1 VTNVQATLERKIGRE
16 NPEWIETLARVGL
29 VAKGIS
35 YALVAVLAIKLA
47 AGEGGKATSRSGA
60 LRTIADEGFGKFL
73 LVLLAIGFASY
84 AVWRFV
90 EAAFLADHDDG
101 WAKRAGQVARGLL
114 YAGLTY
120 TTVKLVLDA
129 GSEKQSQN
137 QQAKKATAEVL
148 DWPAGRWLVALA
160 GIALIGA
167 GAYNVWRGVAKK
179 FLKHWRENLG
189 ERARWWGARIGVVGL
204 VARGIVFGLIGVFFV
219 KAAVEYDPKEAVGLD
234 GALQKLAGSG
244 HGPWLLGLTAAGLLA
259 YGVFCFAEA
268 RYRDVTD

>member
-1 VTNVQATLERKIGRE
+1 MDVAQTEGGWVE
-16 NPEWIETLARVGL
+16 PVARVGL

-35 YALVAVLAIKLA
+35 YGLVAILAIKLA
-47 AGEGGKATSRSGA
+47 AGEGGEATSRTGA
-60 LRTIADEGFGKFL
+60 LRTIADESFGKL
-73 LVLLAIGFASY
+73 LLILLALGFASY

-90 EAAFLADHDDG
+90 EAAFLADDDDG

-114 YAGLTY
+114 YSTLTY
-120 TTVKLVLDA
+120 TTVKLVVDA

-148 DWPAGRWLVALA
+148 DWPAGRWLVAL
-160 GIALIGA
+160 GGVALLAA
-167 GAYNVWRGVAKK
+167 GAYNLWRGAAKK

-189 ERARWWGARIGVVGL
+189 ERARVWGARVGVVGL
-204 VARGIVFGLIGVFFV
+204 IARGVVFGLVGVFFV

-234 GALQKLAGSG
+234 GALQKLAGSD

-268 RYRDVTD
+268 RYREVD